1 MLDNAAAK
9 KGLKLFWFSTGKE
22 DFLLETTRSTVQL
35 LERHGFT
42 LEYTESPGGH
52 TWLNW
57 RDYLS
62 QFAPR
67 LFQ

>member
-1 MLDNAAAK
+1 MLDNAAAR
-9 KGLKLFWFSTGKE
+9 KGLKVLWFATGKD
-22 DFLLETTRSTVQL
+22 DFLLETTRSTVEL
-35 LERHGFT
+35 LKRHGFT
-42 LEYTESPGGH
+42 VSYTETAGGH

-62 QFAPR
+62 QFAPL